1 MACAHLIAVIADKVS
16 WVKSVTK
23 SGDDLEEIF
32 KLVSDVRG
40 NITHPIGIVKEF
52 KWCPLFGFNEF

>member
-1 MACAHLIAVIADKVS
+1 MACAHLIAVIADKVF

-52 KWCPLFGFNEF
+52 KW